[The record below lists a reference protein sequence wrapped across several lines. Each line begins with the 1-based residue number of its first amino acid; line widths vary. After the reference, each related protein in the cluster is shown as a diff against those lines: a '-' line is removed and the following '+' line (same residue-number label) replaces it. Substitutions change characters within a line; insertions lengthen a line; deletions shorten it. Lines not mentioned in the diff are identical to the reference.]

1 MGKYTDEAIEHFDK
15 AVRLSA
21 PDRKVALIARLIIC
35 LIQAVE
41 ESGTIS
47 KDEFNKLLEGMS

>member
-1 MGKYTDEAIEHFDK
+1 MGKHTEEAIALFDK
-15 AVRLSA
+15 AVLRA
-21 PDRKVALIARLIIC
+21 EADHKTALIARLIIC

-47 KDEFNKLLEGMS
+47 EKEE